1 MWPII
6 SAGGKVGLNIA
17 DFSRL
22 ISNEMVKSPK
32 KLKNMKECILNL
44 LSGATFIWQNCEF
57 SSGLFGLSLKLLAVG
72 DASQSINIDSTSVH
86 EDWRS
91 AFAFM
96 DVS

>member
-72 DASQSINIDSTSVH
+72 DASQSINIHSTSVH

>member
-6 SAGGKVGLNIA
+6 NAGGKVGLNIA

-22 ISNEMVKSPK
+22 ISNEMIKSPQ
-32 KLKNMKECILNL
+32 KLKRVKEYILNL
-44 LSGATFIWQNCEF
+44 PSGATFIWQNCEF
-57 SSGLFGLSLKLLAVG
+57 LSGPSDLSLKLVAVG
-72 DASQSINIDSTSVH
+72 DASQNINVDSTSIH